1 MESMGGR
8 KNGVTT
14 EPNRRTGRNRANG
27 RSEEKLNNSPTWA
40 DVPGEEL
47 QHFIDRI
54 VTNGA
59 CCIFSRSS
67 DGGVLSLT
75 VIYGGT
81 RWRSFPRSGDAAL
94 EDMHDI
100 LERIG

>member
-1 MESMGGR
+1 MEVR
-8 KNGVTT
+8 QNGKVHS
-14 EPNRRTGRNRANG
+14 EPNRRTGRARANG
-27 RSEEKLNNSPTWA
+27 RGAGKLESDPSWS
-40 DVPGEEL
+40 DVDSEEL
-47 QHFIDRI
+47 QHFISR
-54 VTNGA
+54 VVELGA

-81 RWRSFPRSGDAAL
+81 RWRSFPRDADHAL

-100 LERIG
+100 LDTLG

>member
-1 MESMGGR
+1 MEVR
-8 KNGVTT
+8 QNGKVHA
-14 EPNRRTGRNRANG
+14 EPNRRTGRTSANG
-27 RSEEKLNNSPTWA
+27 RGTPSLGEAPAWS
-40 DVPGEEL
+40 DVDSTEL
-47 QHFIDRI
+47 QHFITR
-54 VTNGA
+54 VVELGA

-81 RWRSFPRSGDAAL
+81 RWRSFPRDANQAL

-100 LERIG
+100 LDTLD